1 MMPKNVMSSKTDHL
15 QNPSGSPDLFDTADW
30 DNWQSKL
37 HELVRYRFLLKNL
50 VVRDV
55 KVRYKNSLLGILW
68 SLLNPLLM
76 MLVYTLLFTILIPNN
91 NIRLFPIFILVGL
104 IPWNFFTGTLMT
116 GTNSVVGNTSLVKKV
131 YFPRI
136 LLPTSSLLSQL
147 VNFLL
152 AFIVLIV
159 FLFISG
165 IGLTIHALWVP
176 VLLLTQMIFMQGI
189 IMILGAIQVFYR
201 DVMMILDV
209 ALLAWF
215 FLTPVFYPFESLGTT
230 ATILN
235 VTFEPAVIMRWLNPM
250 ASIIDGYRTVLWGTL
265 GSDGPGSMDPAYLL
279 RTLIT
284 AVITFLIGYWIFNR
298 LEHLFGE
305 KL

>member
-1 MMPKNVMSSKTDHL
+1 MSSESKL
-15 QNPSGSPDLFDTADW
+15 ISPSVPADTFDTAEW
-30 DNWQSKL
+30 DNWQFKL
-37 HELVRYRFLLKNL
+37 RELLRYRFLLKNL

-104 IPWNFFTGTLMT
+104 IPWNFFTGTLQT
-116 GTNSVVGNTSLVKKV
+116 GTNAITGNASLVKKV

-136 LLPTSSLLSQL
+136 LLPTASMLSQL

-152 AFIVLIV
+152 AFVVLLV

-176 VLLLTQMIFMQGI
+176 VLLVTQMIFMQGI
-189 IMILGAIQVFYR
+189 IMILGALQVFYR
-201 DVMMILDV
+201 DVKMVLDV
-209 ALLAWF
+209 GLLAWF
-215 FLTPVFYPFESLGTT
+215 FLTPVFYPFENLGKS
-230 ATILN
+230 ATLLG
-235 VTFEPAVIMRWLNPM
+235 VTFEPAVVMRWLNPM

-279 RTLIT
+279 RTLVT
-284 AVITFLIGYWIFNR
+284 AVIIFIIGYWTFNR

-305 KL
+305 TL